1 MRSASGASE
10 PRRADRLSTM
20 NPPSDPRRTPAS
32 PAAPARRRYVPAVG
46 PNLKKVLFLVFGLFA
61 LLAVN
66 STYLLGVTVLERATG
81 LVYQNWFYLL
91 MFSLHLLLGATIL
104 VPVVLFGIFHWRN
117 AHTRPNRR
125 AVRVG
130 VALYSTALLL
140 LASGIVL
147 TRLEGLI
154 EVKDPQV
161 RSLAYWVHVVTPF
174 LAAWLFVLHRL
185 AGRRIKWKVGARWAA
200 VAGVSALGMVLV
212 HAQDPR
218 RWNVVGPKEGE
229 RYFFP
234 SLARTAS
241 GNFIPAAVLMDG
253 QLCAECHADVHES
266 WSNSVHRFSSFNNPP
281 YLFSVTETRQVSM
294 QRTGDVRAAR
304 FCAGCHDPVPFFSGK
319 FDDPD
324 FDMKSDTT
332 ANAGITCTSCHAITH
347 LNSVRGNSDYTIDE
361 PVHYPF
367 TFSENERLRKLSRQ
381 LIKAKPEFHKKTFLK
396 PFHKTAEFCSSCH
409 KVHLPPEV
417 NDYKFLRG
425 QNHYDTFLLS
435 GASGHGVASFYYP
448 ERAFAS
454 CASCHMEPMPSEDFG
469 AKNYAGYAGLTIR
482 NHLFPSANT
491 GIAHLVGLDESVIA
505 AHREFNART
514 ARVDLFGVRV
524 GTTVDSPLVAPL
536 GPQVPALVPGRSYLL
551 ESVVRTLRMG
561 HPLTQGTADS
571 NEIWLAVRVTSGGRT
586 IGASGGYGP
595 GREVDPWSK
604 FFNVFMLDREGYRI
618 DRRNAQDIFVPLY
631 NYQIP
636 PGAAATVHYRLDLP
650 RDVRDEVTVEAELR
664 YRKFD
669 TTYLRHVFGAGYEND
684 LPVMVLA
691 RDRVTF
697 PVAGGAPPAGE
708 GAERKTPPEWERWND
723 YGIGLLL
730 SGEYR
735 QAEEAFARVEA
746 LGRPDGPLN
755 LARSYIEQGR
765 VGEDAVAALARAA
778 RFEPAAPA
786 WSIAWFTSLVNYE
799 NGFLDEAI
807 ADLESILEADDA
819 ELRRRGFDFRRDYRV
834 LNRLGQALFER
845 AKRERG
851 RDDERLRGLLA
862 EAART
867 FERALALDP
876 ENVEAHFN
884 LSLVYAQ
891 LGDAALAREHRD
903 LHARYKP
910 DENASDRAIALARA
924 RYPAADRAANRIV
937 IYDLRRPGAYE
948 LDAPA
953 ASEPLRTAALAP

>member
-1 MRSASGASE
+1 MSDA
-10 PRRADRLSTM
+10 PR
-20 NPPSDPRRTPAS
+20 NPPPP
-32 PAAPARRRYVPAVG
+32 PPARRRYVPAVG
-46 PNLKKVLFLVFGLFA
+46 PNLKKVLFVVFGLFA

-81 LVYQNWFYLL
+81 NLYQNWFYLL
-91 MFSLHLLLGATIL
+91 MFALHLGLGALIL
-104 VPVVLFGIFHWRN
+104 LPLVLFGIFHWRN

-130 VALYSTALLL
+130 VALYVTALLL
-140 LASGIVL
+140 LSSGVVL
-147 TRLEGLI
+147 TRYEGLI

-161 RSLAYWVHVVTPF
+161 RSVAYWVHVATPF

-185 AGRRIKWKVGARWAA
+185 AGRRIKWRVGARWAA
-200 VAGVSALGMVLV
+200 VAGAFALVMLVV

-218 RWNVVGPKEGE
+218 QWNVVGPKEGE

-234 SLARTAS
+234 SLARTTT
-241 GNFIPAAVLMDG
+241 GNFIPAEVLMDG
-253 QLCAECHADVHES
+253 KLCAECHADTHES
-266 WSNSVHRFSSFNNPP
+266 WTKSVHRFSSFNNPP

-294 QRTGDVRAAR
+294 KRTGDVRAAR
-304 FCAGCHDPVPFFSGK
+304 WCAGCHDPVPFYSGK
-319 FDDPD
+319 FDDPE
-324 FDMKSDTT
+324 FDMKDDPT
-332 ANAGITCTSCHAITH
+332 AHAGITCTVCHSITAV
-347 LNSVRGNSDYTIDE
+347 NSVRGNSDYTIDE

-367 TFSENERLRKLSRQ
+367 TFSDNERLRKLSRQ
-381 LIKAKPEFHKKTFLK
+381 LIKSKPEFHKKTFLK
-396 PFHKTAEFCSSCH
+396 PFHKTAEFCSTCH

-448 ERAFAS
+448 ERAFRS
-454 CASCHMEPMPSEDFG
+454 CAECHMEPMPSDDFG
-469 AKNYAGYAGLTIR
+469 SKNYPGYDELAIR
-482 NHLFPSANT
+482 NHMFPSANT
-491 GIAHLVGLDESVIA
+491 GIAHLVGLGPEVVA
-505 AHREFNART
+505 AHEAFNART
-514 ARVDLFGVRV
+514 ARVDLFGVRE

-536 GPQVPALVPGRSYLL
+536 GPALPELVPGRSYLL
-551 ESVVRTLRMG
+551 ETVVRTLRMG
-561 HPLTQGTADS
+561 HPLTQGTVDS
-571 NEIWLAVRVTSGGRT
+571 NEIWLSLRVTSGGRT
-586 IGASGGYGP
+586 IGRSGGFGP

-604 FFNVFMLDREGYRI
+604 FFNVFMLDREGRRI
-618 DRRNAQDIFVPLY
+618 DRRNPQDIFVPLY
-631 NYQIP
+631 NHQIP

-650 RDVRDEVTVEAELR
+650 RETRDEVTVEAELL

-669 TTYLRHVFGAGYEND
+669 ATYLRHVFGAEYEND

-691 RDRVTF
+691 RDRVTL
-697 PVAGGAPPAGE
+697 PVAGGAPPAGS
-708 GAERKTPPEWERWND
+708 GAEERKTPVEWERWND

-735 QAEEAFARVEA
+735 QAEEAFARVEG

-755 LARSYIEQGR
+755 LARSQIEQGR

-778 RFEPAAPA
+778 RFEPPAPA
-786 WSIAWFTSLVNYE
+786 WSIAWFTGIVNYE

-807 ADLESILEADDA
+807 AEFRSILAADDA
-819 ELRRRGFDFRRDYRV
+819 ELRRRGFDFSRDYRV

-851 RDDERLRGLLA
+851 RDEERLRALLG
-862 EAART
+862 EAVDA
-867 FERALALDP
+867 FERTLALDP

-891 LGDAALAREHRD
+891 LGDAERAKRHRD
-903 LHARYKP
+903 DHARYKP
-910 DENASDRAIALARA
+910 DENASDRAIALARG
-924 RYPAADRAANRIV
+924 RYPAADHAANRIV
-937 IYDLRRPGAYE
+937 IYDLRRAGAYE
-948 LDAPA
+948 LEAPGA
-953 ASEPLRTAALAP
+953 TAPLRTASLSP

>member
-1 MRSASGASE
+1 MAPMSAA
-10 PRRADRLSTM
+10 ADSR
-20 NPPSDPRRTPAS
+20 PPAPPA
-32 PAAPARRRYVPAVG
+32 PPARRRYVPAVG
-46 PNLKKVLFLVFGLFA
+46 PNLKKLLFLVFGLFA

-91 MFSLHLLLGATIL
+91 MFSLHLGLGALIL
-104 VPVVLFGIFHWRN
+104 LPVVLFGFFHWRN

-130 VALYSTALLL
+130 VALYVTALLL
-140 LASGIVL
+140 LASGVVL

-161 RSLAYWVHVVTPF
+161 RSIAYWVHVVTPF

-185 AGRRIKWKVGARWAA
+185 AGKRIKWKVGARWAA
-200 VAGVSALGMVLV
+200 VAGAFALGMLIV

-218 RWNVVGPKEGE
+218 EWNVAGPKEGE

-241 GNFIPAAVLMDG
+241 GNFIPAGVLMDG
-253 QLCAECHADVHES
+253 QLCAECHADVHAS

-294 QRTGDVRAAR
+294 ARTGDVRAAR

-324 FDMKSDTT
+324 FDMRGDPT
-332 ANAGITCTSCHAITH
+332 AHAGITCTSCHAITNI
-347 LNSVRGNSDYTIDE
+347 NSVRGNSDYTIDE

-367 TFSENERLRKLSRQ
+367 TFSENAALRELSRQ
-381 LIKAKPEFHKKTFLK
+381 LIKAKPEFHKQTFLK
-396 PFHKTAEFCSSCH
+396 PFHKTAEFCGTCH

-417 NDYKFLRG
+417 NDYKWLRG

-448 ERAFAS
+448 ERAFPS
-454 CASCHMEPMPSEDFG
+454 CASCHMEPIPSDDFG
-469 AKNYAGYAGLTIR
+469 AKSYPGVPGLAIR
-482 NHLFPSANT
+482 DHMFPSANT
-491 GIAHLVGLDESVIA
+491 GIAHLVGLDPSVVA
-505 AHREFNART
+505 AHEKFNERT
-514 ARVDLFGVRV
+514 ARVDLFGVRAG
-524 GTTVDSPLVAPL
+524 GTIDAPLVAPI
-536 GPQVPALVPGRSYLL
+536 GPEVPTLAPGRTYLL
-551 ESVVRTLRMG
+551 EAVVRTLRMG

-571 NEIWLAVRVTSGGRT
+571 NEVWLDVRVTSGGRT
-586 IGASGGYGP
+586 IGRSGGYGP

-618 DRRNAQDIFVPLY
+618 DRRNPQDIFVPLY
-631 NYQIP
+631 NHQIP
-636 PGAAATVHYRLDLP
+636 PGAATTVHYRLDLP
-650 RDVRDEVTVEAELR
+650 RDVREEVTVELELR

-669 TTYLRHVFGAGYEND
+669 ATYMRHVFGESYEND
-684 LPVMVLA
+684 LPVMGIA

-697 PVAGGAPPAGE
+697 PIAGGAPAPGDAA
-708 GAERKTPPEWERWND
+708 AERKTPPLWERWND
-723 YGIGLLL
+723 YGIGLLR

-735 QAEEAFARVEA
+735 HAEEAFAQVEA

-765 VGEDAVAALARAA
+765 VGEDAVAALGRAA
-778 RFEPAAPA
+778 RFDPPAPA
-786 WSIAWFTSLVNYE
+786 WSIAWFTSQVNYE

-807 ADLESILEADDA
+807 AELRSILEADDA

-834 LNRLGQALFER
+834 LNRLGMALFER

-851 RDDERLRGLLA
+851 RDDARLRALLA
-862 EAART
+862 EAAES
-867 FERALALDP
+867 FERTLALEP
-876 ENVEAHFN
+876 ENAEAHYN
-884 LSLVYAQ
+884 SSLVHAQ
-891 LGDAALAREHRD
+891 LGDAARAEHHRRQ
-903 LHARYKP
+903 HARYKE
-910 DENASDRAIALARA
+910 DDNARDRAIAAARA

-953 ASEPLRTAALAP
+953 PASARPGPTATTAAGAP

>member
-1 MRSASGASE
+1 MPTMS
-10 PRRADRLSTM
+10 RRADDRPGGPGAT
-20 NPPSDPRRTPAS
+20 PPP
-32 PAAPARRRYVPAVG
+32 RRRYVPAVG
-46 PNLKKVLFLVFGLFA
+46 PNLKKVLFVVFGLFA

-66 STYLLGVTVLERATG
+66 STYLLGITVLESATG

-91 MFSLHLLLGATIL
+91 MFALHLALGALIL
-104 VPVVLFGIFHWRN
+104 LPVVLFGIFHWRN

-130 VALYSTALLL
+130 VALFVTALVL
-140 LASGIVL
+140 LASGILL
-147 TRLEGLI
+147 TRIEGLI
-154 EVKDPQV
+154 EVKDPRLRTV
-161 RSLAYWVHVVTPF
+161 AYWAHVATPF
-174 LAAWLFVLHRL
+174 VAAWLFVLHRL
-185 AGRRIKWKVGARWAA
+185 AGRRLKWRVGVRWAA
-200 VAGVSALGMVLV
+200 VAGVFAFGMVLV

-218 RWNVVGPKEGE
+218 RWNVAGPEEGE

-241 GNFIPAAVLMDG
+241 GNFIPAEVLMDG
-253 QLCAECHADVHES
+253 QLCAECHADVHAT

-319 FDDPD
+319 FDDPS
-324 FDMKSDTT
+324 FDMKDDPT
-332 ANAGITCTSCHAITH
+332 AHAGITCTSCHAITH

-361 PVHYPF
+361 PLHYPF
-367 TFSENERLRKLSRQ
+367 TFSENERLRELSRQ

-396 PFHKTAEFCSSCH
+396 PFHKTAEFCGTCH
-409 KVHLPPEV
+409 KVHLPPEL

-448 ERAFAS
+448 ERAFPS
-454 CASCHMEPMPSEDFG
+454 CASCHMEPMPSDDFG
-469 AKNYAGYAGLTIR
+469 AKSYPGYPGLTIR
-482 NHLFPSANT
+482 DHMFPSANT

-505 AHREFNART
+505 AHERFNERT
-514 ARVDLFGVRV
+514 ARVDLFGVREGGV
-524 GTTVDSPLVAPL
+524 VDAPLVAPI
-536 GPQVPALVPGRSYLL
+536 GPEVPVLVPGRTYLL
-551 ESVVRTLRMG
+551 ETVVRTLRMG

-571 NEIWLAVRVTSGGRT
+571 NELWLDVRVSSGERVVGR
-586 IGASGGYGP
+586 SGGYGP

-604 FFNVFMLDREGYRI
+604 FFNVFMLDREGFRI
-618 DRRNAQDIFVPLY
+618 DRRNPQDIFVPLY
-631 NYQIP
+631 NHQIP

-650 RDVRDEVTVEAELR
+650 RDVRDELTVEVELR

-669 TTYLRHVFGAGYEND
+669 TTYMRHVFGPDYEND

-691 RDRVTF
+691 RDRVVF
-697 PVAGGAPPAGE
+697 PVAGGAPPAA
-708 GAERKTPPEWERWND
+708 AERETLPLWERWND
-723 YGIGLLL
+723 YGIGLLR

-755 LARSYIEQGR
+755 LARSFIEQGR
-765 VGEDAVAALARAA
+765 VGEDAVAALSRAA
-778 RFEPAAPA
+778 RFDPPAPA
-786 WSIAWFTSLVNYE
+786 WSIAWFTSLVNFE

-807 ADLESILEADDA
+807 ADLRGILAADDSA
-819 ELRRRGFDFRRDYRV
+819 LRRRGFDFRRDYRV

-851 RDDERLRGLLA
+851 RDAERLRALLA
-862 EAART
+862 EAAQT
-867 FERALALDP
+867 FERTLALDP

-891 LGDAALAREHRD
+891 LGDAERAKRHRD
-903 LHARYKP
+903 EHARYKP
-910 DENASDRAIALARA
+910 DENASDRAIALARG
-924 RYPAADRAANRIV
+924 RYPAADQAANRIV

-948 LDAPA
+948 LDALA
-953 ASEPLRTAALAP
+953 APGPVRTAALAP